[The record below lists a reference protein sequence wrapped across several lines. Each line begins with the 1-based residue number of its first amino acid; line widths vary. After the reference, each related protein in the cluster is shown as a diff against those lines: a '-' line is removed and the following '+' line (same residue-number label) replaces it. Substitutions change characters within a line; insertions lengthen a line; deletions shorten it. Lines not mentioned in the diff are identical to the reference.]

1 MLSLN
6 IIGSNKTELTAN
18 GVKVLFSYNTPVAC
32 WINGQFYKTNKKWSV
47 TTSKHINSWVCS
59 DNSLIHLAL
68 LKEQGFFDALIEKFN
83 LEGVL

>member
-6 IIGSNKTELTAN
+6 ILGSNKTELTAN

-32 WINGQFYKTNKKWSV
+32 WINGQYYKTGKKWSV
-47 TTSKHINSWVCS
+47 TTSKHINSWVDVTWC
-59 DNSLIHLAL
+59 DT
-68 LKEQGFFDALIEKFN
+68 KEQTFFDGLIERFN

>member
-6 IIGSNKTELTAN
+6 IIGSNQTELTAN

-32 WINGQFYKTNKKWSV
+32 WINGQFYKTNKRWSV
-47 TTSKHINSWVCS
+47 TTSKHVNKWA
-59 DNSLIHLAL
+59 HLPL
-68 LKEQGFFDALIEKFN
+68 EKEQGFFDGLVSKFN

>member
-1 MLSLN
+1 MLSIN
-6 IIGSNKTELTAN
+6 VISSNKTELTAN

-47 TTSKHINSWVCS
+47 TTSKHINSWIDLTWHETKDQS
-59 DNSLIHLAL
+59 
-68 LKEQGFFDALIEKFN
+68 FFDGLVSKFN